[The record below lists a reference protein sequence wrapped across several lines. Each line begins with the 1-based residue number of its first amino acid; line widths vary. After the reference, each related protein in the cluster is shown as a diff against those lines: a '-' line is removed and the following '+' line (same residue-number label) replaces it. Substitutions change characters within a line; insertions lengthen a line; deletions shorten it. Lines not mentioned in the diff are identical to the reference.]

1 MTIALPR
8 LNTVSDQT
16 GGLRFVRVAR
26 FALPL
31 FLFVTASAF
40 EIGEHLIKGEV
51 LQLDPVGQLE
61 VLIFGVVGPMI
72 VFLTLT
78 YILGLMEDL
87 ERARRQTATLNLNLE
102 TIVATRTAALQAS
115 NGELAQANLRLR
127 ELDQMKSEFVSL
139 VSHELRAPLA
149 TLNGG
154 LEVVGQD
161 VATLSPKA
169 QRILHLLMNET
180 QRLTQFVQTLLDVAQ
195 LEAGKLMLTCG
206 PVAIRPMLARAVE
219 VVLGPDQERVVW
231 RLPDDLP
238 PLLADEI
245 YTEQVLR
252 NLLSNALKY
261 TPPQSPIELSA
272 TVHDQTVQICVTD
285 HGPGILAA
293 EQVHVFER
301 FYRTPNSGER
311 KASGWGLGLYFAH
324 ALIDAQGG
332 ELSLQSPVHADP
344 QQPGARFIVTLPI
357 AGDEPEHGEAIAD
370 RR

>member
-1 MTIALPR
+1 MTIALPIR
-8 LNTVSDQT
+8 NGSMEAK
-16 GGLRFVRVAR
+16 GGLRFVRMAR

-31 FLFVTASAF
+31 FLFATASAF
-40 EIGEHLIKGEV
+40 EVGEHLIEGEV
-51 LQLDPVGQLE
+51 LQIDPVGQLE
-61 VLIFGVVGPMI
+61 VLIFGVVGPTA
-72 VFLTLT
+72 VFLVLT

-87 ERARRQTATLNLNLE
+87 ERARSQTAALNLNLE

-115 NGELAQANLRLR
+115 NSDLAQANLRLR

-161 VATLSPKA
+161 VATLGPKA

-195 LEAGKLMLTCG
+195 LEAGKLKLTCG
-206 PVAIRPMLARAVE
+206 PVAVRPMLTRAVE
-219 VVLGPDQERVVW
+219 VVLGPEQERVVW

-245 YTEQVLR
+245 YTEQVVR
-252 NLLSNALKY
+252 NLIGNALKY
-261 TPPQSPIELSA
+261 TPPNSPIVLSA
-272 TVHDQTVQICVTD
+272 TVDAQTMQICITD
-285 HGPGILAA
+285 YGPGIPLA
-293 EQVHVFER
+293 EQDHVFDR
-301 FYRTPNSGER
+301 FYRTRSGDES
-311 KASGWGLGLYFAH
+311 KAGGWGLGLYFART
-324 ALIDAQGG
+324 LIGAQSG
-332 ELSLQSPVHADP
+332 ELSLQSPIHADP
-344 QQPGARFIVTLPI
+344 QQPGARFVVTLPI
-357 AGDEPEHGEAIAD
+357 AGEEPDYGESTFD